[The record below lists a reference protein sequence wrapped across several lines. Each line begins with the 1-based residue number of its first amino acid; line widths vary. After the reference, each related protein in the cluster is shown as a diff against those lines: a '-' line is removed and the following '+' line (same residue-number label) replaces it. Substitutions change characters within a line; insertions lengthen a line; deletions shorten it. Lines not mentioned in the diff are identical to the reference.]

1 VQSRHNGGIKTVS
14 RTLLDPSAWIV
25 DQIGLDRPGNRE
37 IQMDLFYDYRTN
49 VPLYPTSSFLPQVSA
64 ANVDRVGQERLHLS
78 AGGRRAYA
86 RDLKNLET
94 HLLDTGHV
102 ALETHVDEIASRIQP
117 FLMKQK
123 LSS

>member
-25 DQIGLDRPGNRE
+25 
-37 IQMDLFYDYRTN
+37 DLFYDYRTN

-102 ALETHVDEIASRIQP
+102 ALETHVDEIASRIQQ